1 MNELP
6 ATIKHISTSDALHII
21 EFDVHDETLLMMT
34 LDIPDS
40 LQIGSKV
47 RLAIKPIQ
55 VAIGKNVSGQI
66 SFSNRMDGRVVSIKV
81 GELLCSVIFETKNGI
96 LIKSIITKRS
106 LESMDLK
113 VGETVASFCK
123 ASELSIMEVS
133 V

>member
-6 ATIKHISTSDALHII
+6 ATIKHIATSDALHII

-106 LESMDLK
+106 LESMNLK